1 MGSWIQKSRISAKL
15 MANNQ
20 KQFDFTKAISR
31 LEEINTWFQNEDF
44 NLDEGLQ
51 KLKEGKD
58 LIKKSR
64 TRLQEVEN
72 EFVKIK
78 QEFAEE
84 GQEQVVNAGEDL
96 PQDNGA
102 TRKVFNGQAV
112 EPEQSASRHP
122 GSSSLLVRR

>member
-1 MGSWIQKSRISAKL
+1 MVFSIQQSRISDKH
-15 MANNQ
+15 MADDPKN
-20 KQFDFTKAISR
+20 FDFTKAINR

-64 TRLQEVEN
+64 SRLQEVEN

-78 QEFAEE
+78 HEFTEE
-84 GQEQVVNAGEDL
+84 SQGEEVKTVEDS
-96 PQDNGA
+96 PRDNGGA
-102 TRKVFNGQAV
+102 TRKVLNGETV
-112 EPEQSASRHP
+112 EPED
-122 GSSSLLVRR
+122 VRF

>member
-1 MGSWIQKSRISAKL
+1 
-15 MANNQ
+15 MADDPKN
-20 KQFDFTKAISR
+20 FDFTKAINR

-64 TRLQEVEN
+64 SRLQEVEN

-78 QEFAEE
+78 HEFTEE
-84 GQEQVVNAGEDL
+84 SQGEEVKAVEDS
-96 PQDNGA
+96 PSDNGA
-102 TRKVFNGQAV
+102 TRKVFNGETV
-112 EPEQSASRHP
+112 EPEDVP
-122 GSSSLLVRR
+122 F